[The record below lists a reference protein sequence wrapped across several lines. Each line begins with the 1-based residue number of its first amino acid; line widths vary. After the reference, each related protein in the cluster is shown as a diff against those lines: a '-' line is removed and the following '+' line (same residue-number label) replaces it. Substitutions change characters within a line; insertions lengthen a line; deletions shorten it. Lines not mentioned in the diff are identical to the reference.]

1 MFFGLSF
8 QFRVILEEFDN
19 QAHLRLR
26 AAQVSRQH
34 GDNVP
39 EPPPYKASKSSS
51 EEIQEQIELLQSVA
65 WSRWAPVDE
74 LVELG
79 GIALLLQVVGL
90 AYEWN
95 FNGRWSGWPTSGTSM
110 EGGIALLLQ
119 VVGLAYEWNFNGRY
133 SHLYRYKNKLS
144 YCKAW
149 LRSALDVIS
158 VCCVAPRVQMLL
170 TDKVDMRD
178 ADPTTGVNIVLG
190 AADGEI
196 VSEPEVQK
204 AALNVLVNCVCAPK
218 YALELLERVSGK
230 SKHKGAEFESSLA
243 NIHRVFQST
252 SLEST
257 N

>member
-19 QAHLRLR
+19 QDGLRKLYNVISTLPILGSDEEEARVSDDETCAARQIVRHVCVALRRYLEAHLRLR

-39 EPPPYKASKSSS
+39 EPPPYK
-51 EEIQEQIELLQSVA
+51 LLQSVA

-95 FNGRWSGWPTSGTSM
+95 FNGRSET
-110 EGGIALLLQ
+110 
-119 VVGLAYEWNFNGRY
+119 V
-133 SHLYRYKNKLS
+133 
-144 YCKAW
+144 
-149 LRSALDVIS
+149 RSALDVIS

-178 ADPTTGVNIVLG
+178 ADPTTGVNIVL
-190 AADGEI
+190 
-196 VSEPEVQK
+196 
-204 AALNVLVNCVCAPK
+204 
-218 YALELLERVSGK
+218 
-230 SKHKGAEFESSLA
+230 
-243 NIHRVFQST
+243 
-252 SLEST
+252 
-257 N
+257 